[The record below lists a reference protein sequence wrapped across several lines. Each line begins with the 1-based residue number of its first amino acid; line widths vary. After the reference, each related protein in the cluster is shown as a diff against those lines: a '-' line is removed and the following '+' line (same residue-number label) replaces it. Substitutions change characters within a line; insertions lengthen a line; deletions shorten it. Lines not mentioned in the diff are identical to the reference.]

1 VALRRRQLS
10 SAGKGQLV
18 NLPFELEPDEL
29 TVAVTT
35 ALHEFSHLGQAE
47 YRFTGLVLRVF
58 READP
63 SDRIVVVEAHQFRF
77 YINSP
82 SALNLQRGDS
92 VSGRGTLALDHYIW
106 VEFLSSYY
114 APPDHFYILQVTDIC
129 RYMIAD

>member
-1 VALRRRQLS
+1 M
-10 SAGKGQLV
+10 
-18 NLPFELEPDEL
+18 LEPDEL